1 VAAVTRRAPL
11 DPREAALRRRL
22 RRTGWTLAAVM
33 FFLAAGAA
41 CFIAVSGHKSRTVL
55 HSERSSLS
63 ASRAG

>member
-1 VAAVTRRAPL
+1 MTPGAPR
-11 DPREAALRRRL
+11 DPRDPALRRRL

-33 FFLAAGAA
+33 FVLAAGAA